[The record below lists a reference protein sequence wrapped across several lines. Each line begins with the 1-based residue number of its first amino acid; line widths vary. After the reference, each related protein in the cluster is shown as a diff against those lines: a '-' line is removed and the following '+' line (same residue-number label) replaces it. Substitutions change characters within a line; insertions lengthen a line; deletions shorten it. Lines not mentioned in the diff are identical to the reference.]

1 VLFGAGYVDAHVT
14 QWGYLLAAGLLA
26 FLALSCVVV
35 GVSKVS
41 AIRVVYLFLVTLVV
55 YVGAVRVYPGIV
67 QSYVVDP
74 NELAKE
80 RPYIRHNIRF
90 TRQGFNLHHVKEI
103 EFPAKTNL
111 TYADIRNNQPTLDN
125 VRLWD
130 EVPLKQTFSQL
141 QEIRLY
147 YEFPGIDV
155 DRYTVDG
162 KLRQV
167 MLSVREL
174 NTTRLSDQ
182 AQTWLNRHLVYTH
195 GYGVCMSPVN
205 EVTPEGLPKFYIKDL
220 PPVSAIDTVITR
232 PEIYFGEK
240 AGDYAIVNTREEEFD
255 YPKGN
260 NNVYTQ
266 YNGRGGILIDRYYKR
281 LLFALKLRDI
291 NLLISPQ
298 ITRNSRLLL
307 NRTVTEMLQALAPF
321 LTFDSDPYLVITD
334 QGRLVWMIDA
344 YTTSTTYPYSEPDTD
359 GINYI
364 RNSVKATIDAYNGT
378 VRLYVADP
386 NDPIIATYKRI
397 FPRLFRPS
405 DDMPASVKSHM
416 RYPRD
421 LFTRQVSMYC
431 TYHMQDP
438 QVFYNREDVWALP
451 QETSEKGQQTMA
463 AYYIVSRLP
472 RDPRESFMLMMPFTP
487 TDKNN
492 MIAWMSANC
501 DGDDYGKLTV
511 FRFPKE
517 KTVFGPMQIES
528 RIDQDTE
535 ISQHFTLWSQ
545 VGSRV
550 IRGNLMVIP
559 IEDALI
565 YVEPIYLQ
573 AIQSKLPELKR
584 VVFAYNDQVVME
596 ETLNEAISRVFRG
609 TPANPAE
616 TEHIK
621 PENEMIWE
629 MIATE
634 FKRLKQSA
642 KTASWVA
649 FGEAIQEIEHLIK
662 QWEGDK

>member
-111 TYADIRNNQPTLDN
+111 TYADIRNNQTTLDN

-155 DRYTVDG
+155 DRYMVDG

-174 NTTRLSDQ
+174 NTSRLSDQ

-298 ITRNSRLLL
+298 ITRNSRLLM
-307 NRTVTEMLQALAPF
+307 NRTVTELLQALAPF

-344 YTTSTTYPYSEPDTD
+344 YTTSSTYPYSEPDTD

-378 VRLYVADP
+378 VRFYVTDP
-386 NDPIIATYKRI
+386 KDPIIATYKRI
-397 FPRLFRPS
+397 FPRLFRPA
-405 DDMPASVKSHM
+405 DDMPASIKSHM

-472 RDPRESFMLMMPFTP
+472 HDPRESFMLMMPFTP

-492 MIAWMSANC
+492 MIAWM
-501 DGDDYGKLTV
+501 
-511 FRFPKE
+511 
-517 KTVFGPMQIES
+517 
-528 RIDQDTE
+528 
-535 ISQHFTLWSQ
+535 
-545 VGSRV
+545 
-550 IRGNLMVIP
+550 
-559 IEDALI
+559 
-565 YVEPIYLQ
+565 
-573 AIQSKLPELKR
+573 
-584 VVFAYNDQVVME
+584 
-596 ETLNEAISRVFRG
+596 
-609 TPANPAE
+609 
-616 TEHIK
+616 
-621 PENEMIWE
+621 
-629 MIATE
+629 
-634 FKRLKQSA
+634 
-642 KTASWVA
+642 
-649 FGEAIQEIEHLIK
+649 
-662 QWEGDK
+662 